1 MLKKLSN
8 IDYQWNQGIKAAMCM
23 LPMLIAY
30 ISGHDS
36 LLVSFGQGGFFYS
49 TLPTP
54 EKRLERI
61 MYMFLMV
68 GVGLSFYLLGGTAA
82 ASPLLSI
89 FITFVVMVT
98 VALISGGKMLAPLA
112 FSLISVY
119 TAGLNVSDPAKLQT
133 NFEGF
138 AFIFILC
145 GFISLLSFW
154 KPSDLSKYKIFKPAE
169 NLVAGVK
176 LGIGTSIALFLGNYF
191 DFAKLG
197 WPVSAVGTIVRFN
210 EVESKK
216 RAISRVIGTVGG
228 SIVAIF
234 MFLTLSGPLLFM
246 LLAYIFG
253 ILHSVM
259 SKTLLGKTVFFY
271 TVTILI
277 LYSMNDLSAGPLIAA
292 QRIFYNLIGVLIAVF
307 VVFYPFPKIMKR
319 LERTISDYESSL
331 H

>member
-1 MLKKLSN
+1 MFEKLSK
-8 IDYQWNQGIKAAMCM
+8 IDFQWNHAIKAAVCM
-23 LPMLIAY
+23 FPMLVAY
-30 ISGHDS
+30 ITGHDS
-36 LLVSFGQGGFFYS
+36 LLVPFGQGGFFYS
-49 TLPTP
+49 TLPLP
-54 EKRLERI
+54 EKKLERI

-68 GVGLSFYLLGGTAA
+68 GVGLGFYILGGTAA
-82 ASPLLSI
+82 QSPMLSI

-98 VALISGGKMLAPLA
+98 IALISGGKMLAPIS
-112 FSLISVY
+112 FSLVSVY
-119 TAGLNVSDPAKLQT
+119 TAGLNVSDPAKLSA

-145 GFISLLSFW
+145 GFISLFSFW
-154 KPSDLSKYKIFKPAE
+154 KPSDLTKYRIFKPAE

-176 LGIGTSIALFLGNYF
+176 LGIGTSIALALGNYF

-216 RAISRVIGTVGG
+216 RAVSRVIGTVGG
-228 SIVAIF
+228 SVMAIILFLVFSVPTVF
-234 MFLTLSGPLLFM
+234 MI
-246 LLAYIFG
+246 LAYVFG
-253 ILHSVM
+253 ILHSLM

-277 LYSMNDLSAGPLIAA
+277 LYSMNDLSTGPLIAA

-307 VVFYPFPKIMKR
+307 VVFYPFPKLMKR
-319 LERTISDYESSL
+319 LEKTISDYESSL

>member
-1 MLKKLSN
+1 M
-8 IDYQWNQGIKAAMCM
+8 I
-23 LPMLIAY
+23 P
-30 ISGHDS
+30 
-36 LLVSFGQGGFFYS
+36 FGQGGFFYS
-49 TLPTP
+49 TLPLP

-68 GVGLSFYLLGGTAA
+68 GVGLAFYLLGGTAA
-82 ASPLLSI
+82 ASPVLSI

-98 VALISGGKMLAPLA
+98 ISLISGGKMLAPLA
-112 FSLISVY
+112 FSLVSVY
-119 TAGLNVSDPAKLQT
+119 TAGLNVSDPAKLQG

-145 GFISLLSFW
+145 GLISLIPFW
-154 KPSDLSKYKIFKPAE
+154 KASDLSKYKIFKPAE

-176 LGIGTSIALFLGNYF
+176 LGIGAGIALFLGNIF

-210 EVESKK
+210 EAESKK
-216 RAISRVIGTVGG
+216 RAVSRVIGTIGG
-228 SIVAIF
+228 SIMAIIIFLVFSVPAIF
-234 MFLTLSGPLLFM
+234 IF
-246 LLAYIFG
+246 LAYIFG
-253 ILHSVM
+253 IMHSLM

-277 LYSMNDLSAGPLIAA
+277 LYSMNDLSTGPLIAA
-292 QRIFYNLIGVLIAVF
+292 QRIFYNLIGILIAVF
-307 VVFYPFPKIMKR
+307 VVFYPFPKLMKR
-319 LERTISDYESSL
+319 LEKTVGDYDSAL